1 MRTALKALSQMAMMA
16 AIVATLACI
25 PVGAALAL
33 VLHQLDVPLDAVLTL
48 GGAVHASV
56 GLVLGW
62 LIVFAAACGY
72 AAWVFPW
79 EDRQFGWPRGR

>member
-1 MRTALKALSQMAMMA
+1 MRTASKALSQMVMMA

-33 VLHQLDVPLDAVLTL
+33 VLYQLGAPLEAVLTL

-56 GLVLGW
+56 GLVLWW
-62 LIVFAAACGY
+62 LIVLAAACGY
-72 AAWVFPW
+72 AAWMFPW
-79 EDRQFGWPRGR
+79 EDRQFGWPGGK